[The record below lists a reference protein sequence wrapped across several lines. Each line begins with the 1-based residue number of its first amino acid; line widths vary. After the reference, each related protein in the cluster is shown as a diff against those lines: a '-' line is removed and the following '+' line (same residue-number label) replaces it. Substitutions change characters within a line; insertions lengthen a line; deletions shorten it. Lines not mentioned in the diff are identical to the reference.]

1 MLQQRNFTVQSNLF
15 SVLFQDQ
22 NEEDINHLFFYCPFA
37 LACWHKLSIHWHS
50 STCIHERN
58 EVTKHE
64 THLPFFMEIFIV
76 AAWELWNLRNA
87 KIFDGVAA
95 TFDPWTVRF
104 KAQVI
109 ELGMTFTQ

>member
-1 MLQQRNFTVQSNLF
+1 
-15 SVLFQDQ
+15 
-22 NEEDINHLFFYCPFA
+22 
-37 LACWHKLSIHWHS
+37 
-50 STCIHERN
+50 
-58 EVTKHE
+58 
-64 THLPFFMEIFIV
+64 MEIFIV

>member
-1 MLQQRNFTVQSNLF
+1 
-15 SVLFQDQ
+15 
-22 NEEDINHLFFYCPFA
+22 
-37 LACWHKLSIHWHS
+37 
-50 STCIHERN
+50 
-58 EVTKHE
+58 
-64 THLPFFMEIFIV
+64 MEIFIV

-87 KIFDGVAA
+87 KIFGVAA